1 MAGKSAKEG
10 QSFEQRLC
18 DRVRADRKNLEK
30 PRRIRREIVA
40 QTAGPLWGNQ
50 TIEEAKP
57 LNLASTYQ
65 KVMSS
70 LLVPGNPRISMKT
83 FDTGIRDHVAA
94 CEKAVNK
101 EIESQNLQ
109 EVFQELVID
118 AFAGFSV
125 AKVCLSTPGD
135 ARKYNWNEE
144 AGTAYIHR
152 VDLDDFVYDTRA
164 RSFRD
169 ASYIGHRYRVS
180 AEWVRKS
187 KLFHKDRSGLQADD
201 PKDYNETGDLK
212 VEVMGRGQDSEEGE
226 IEDHVT
232 LWEFWVPSQG
242 KIYTFRDSDGDGPIP
257 EQDGKPLRV
266 QPWIGPKEGPY
277 HILGYSKVVGNAL
290 PKGPLQ
296 DLIPLD
302 VEANRNLR
310 KALRQADRMKSM
322 TLVNRNA
329 ADTDGERLK
338 NASDGD
344 IVPVDDPK
352 NFQQIVTGGAEQT
365 VVGITMQLK
374 ELFSWAA
381 GGLDALAGLG
391 PQAKTA
397 TQEKLLHESANR
409 QVSDMQSVTS
419 RFITSVLRA
428 WCWYWWH
435 DPVKTIKTTYEVEPG
450 SEFSVPVEVTPEDRM
465 KGSFDDLDIIM
476 DPFSLSFS
484 SPASMDQELDQLVMQ
499 IILPMMP
506 LLKEQGVVFDTNEY
520 LSLKAKYR
528 NNPDFSRIISIHNL
542 PMEEAQGESHEAKP
556 GSPVTS
562 REYVR
567 KSESEATPQGQ
578 AQNMI
583 AQLMTGNSQ
592 GGAPSSSGGMPA

>member
-1 MAGKSAKEG
+1 MAKTATKDG

-18 DRVRADRKNLEK
+18 DRVRADRKNLEN

-40 QTAGPLWGNQ
+40 QTAGPLWGNG
-50 TIEEAKP
+50 TVAEPKP

-65 KVMSS
+65 KIMSS
-70 LLVPGNPRISMKT
+70 LLVPGNPRVSMRT
-83 FDTGIRDHVAA
+83 FDTSIRDLVAA

-101 EIESQNLQ
+101 EIENQNLQ
-109 EVFQELVID
+109 EVFQDAVID
-118 AFAGFSV
+118 AFAGF
-125 AKVCLSTPGD
+125 AIIKVCLSTPGD
-135 ARKYNWNEE
+135 ARKYNWNED

-152 VDLDDFVYDTRA
+152 VDLDDFAYDTYA
-164 RSFRD
+164 KSFRD
-169 ASYIGHRYRVS
+169 ASYMGHRYRVS

-187 KLFHKDRSGLQADD
+187 KLFHKDRKGIQPDE
-201 PKDYNETGDLK
+201 PRDYNETGEEK
-212 VEVMGRGQDSEEGE
+212 VEVMGRGQDSEAEE

-242 KIYTFRDSDGDGPIP
+242 KIYTFRDSDGEGPMP

-266 QPWIGPKEGPY
+266 QSWIGPKEGPY
-277 HILGYSKVVGNAL
+277 HILGYSRVVGNAL

-302 VEANRNLR
+302 VEVNRNLR
-310 KALRQADRMKSM
+310 KALRQADRMKSL

-338 NASDGD
+338 NSSDGD
-344 IVPVDDPK
+344 IIPVDDPN
-352 NFQQIVTGGAEQT
+352 NFQQIITGGADQS

-409 QVSDMQSVTS
+409 QVTDMQAVTG
-419 RFITSVLRA
+419 RFIAGVLRA
-428 WCWYWWH
+428 WCWYWWM

-450 SEFSVPVEVTPEDRM
+450 SEFSVPVDVTPEQRM
-465 KGSFDDLDIIM
+465 QGNFNEFDIQM
-476 DPFSLSFS
+476 DPFSLSFT
-484 SPASMDQELDQLVMQ
+484 SPAAMDQELDQLVMQ
-499 IILPMMP
+499 IILPLMP
-506 LLKEQGVVFDTNEY
+506 LLQQQGIVFDANEY

-528 NNPDFSRIISIHNL
+528 NNPDFTRIISIQNM
-542 PMEEAQGESHEAKP
+542 PMQEAEGESHEAKP

-592 GGAPSSSGGMPA
+592 GGNPMGDGGMSA